1 MGTIRTA
8 IQVNDMMS
16 QQFRAMNM
24 AMSTVI
30 GSFHTL
36 QSATGEAVDVGALE
50 AAQRALQQV
59 EASFDDIEREMR
71 QSENAQE
78 DLNRDIRKGDDAA
91 SGLLKTIGG
100 IAATYLTLQTVG
112 KAIDISDEL
121 TNTTARLNMM
131 NDGLQ
136 TTEELQRMI
145 FDSAQR
151 SYGAYSNTADLIAKL
166 GLNAREAFG
175 SNAETIAFAELLNKQ
190 FVIAGTNAEG
200 VSSAT
205 LQLTQALGS
214 GVLRGEEL
222 NSVFEAAPNIIQ
234 SIADHLGVGIGQ
246 IRELAKE
253 GLLTADIVKKSMFAA
268 ANDINQKFESMPLT
282 FERIWTVFQNEALM
296 AFQPVLQQ
304 LNDLANS
311 ERFAGFINTLIDG
324 MYLFANALSWVFDIA
339 SSVGSFLYDNWSILG
354 PIILGVAGALSVL
367 AATLIVVRLW
377 ILLATAAQWAYNAAM
392 MANPIGLV
400 IAAIVFLI
408 GLFYAVIAS
417 INHFAGTSISATGV
431 IAGAFL
437 AALSV
442 IANMFIYVWNVAVE
456 VFATIYN
463 IAATL
468 SEGLVNL
475 FSGDLGAIGR
485 MFVQLGDNVL
495 GILESIAKG
504 IDFVFGSNLAGAVGG
519 WRVSMEAWSVEN
531 LGENKHKIDRMN
543 ASDFQLKTFDTVA
556 AYETGYDW
564 GANLKDNLNFSDF
577 DLSSPSLK
585 SMDLN
590 LQALAGDFKGL
601 ENTGKDTAGNTKKM
615 ADSMDMGAEDLA
627 YLRDIAERDAVN
639 RYTTGNIKVEMR
651 NENHINSELD
661 IDGVIDRF
669 GERAEEVVEQL
680 AEGGEAF
687 A

>member
-30 GSFHTL
+30 DSFQTL
-36 QSATGEAVDVGALE
+36 QDATGEAVDVGALE
-50 AAQRALQQV
+50 AAQRELQQV
-59 EASFDDIEREMR
+59 EANFNEIEREIR
-71 QSENAQE
+71 QAENAQE
-78 DLNRDIRKGDDAA
+78 NLNRDIRKGDEAA
-91 SGLLKTIGG
+91 SDLMRTVGG
-100 IAATYLTLQTVG
+100 IAATYLTLQTLG
-112 KAIDISDEL
+112 NAINISDEM
-121 TNTTARLNMM
+121 TNTIARLDMM

-136 TTEELQRMI
+136 TTEQLQKMI
-145 FDSAQR
+145 YNAAQR
-151 SYGAYSNTADLIAKL
+151 SYGLYSETADLVAKL
-166 GLNAREAFG
+166 GMNASDAFG

-190 FVIAGTNAEG
+190 FVIAGTAADG
-200 VSSAT
+200 ISAAT

-222 NSVFEAAPNIIQ
+222 NSIFEQAPNILHT
-234 SIADHLGVGIGQ
+234 IADYLDVGIGQ
-246 IRELAKE
+246 IRELASE
-253 GLLTADIVKKSMFAA
+253 GQITADIVKKAMFAA
-268 ANDINQKFESMPLT
+268 ADDINQKFDSMPLT
-282 FERIWTVFQNEALM
+282 FEQLWTSFKNEALM

-311 ERFAGFINTLIDG
+311 ERFAGFINSMIDG
-324 MYLFANALSWVFDIA
+324 MYLLASAISWVYEIA
-339 SSVGSFLYDNWSILG
+339 SSIGSYIYDHWSILG
-354 PIILGVAGALSVL
+354 PIILGIAGALSVL

-400 IAAIVFLI
+400 IAAIVLLI
-408 GLFYAVIAS
+408 GLFIAVIQA

-431 IAGAFL
+431 VVGVFL

-442 IANMFIYVWNVAVE
+442 IANMFIYLWNVAVE

-468 SEGLVNL
+468 TEGLVNL

-485 MFVQLGDNVL
+485 MFVQLGDHVL
-495 GILESIAKG
+495 GILESIAKA
-504 IDFVFGSNLAGAVGG
+504 IDFVFGSNLAESWGG
-519 WRVSMEAWSVEN
+519 YRDSLAAWSAEN
-531 LGENKHKIDRMN
+531 LGENEYKMNRMN
-543 ASDFQLKTFDTVA
+543 ASDFQLKTFDTFA
-556 AYETGYDW
+556 AYEFGYDW

-577 DLSSPSLK
+577 DFSSPALD

-590 LQALAGDFKGL
+590 LQSLAGDFKGL
-601 ENTGKDTAGNTKKM
+601 ENAGKDTAGNTKKM
-615 ADSMDMGAEDLA
+615 ADSMEMGVDDLS
-627 YLRDIAERDAVN
+627 YLRDIAEREAIN
-639 RYTTGNIKVEMR
+639 RYTTGNIKVEMK

-680 AEGGEAF
+680 AEGGEVNV
-687 A
+687 